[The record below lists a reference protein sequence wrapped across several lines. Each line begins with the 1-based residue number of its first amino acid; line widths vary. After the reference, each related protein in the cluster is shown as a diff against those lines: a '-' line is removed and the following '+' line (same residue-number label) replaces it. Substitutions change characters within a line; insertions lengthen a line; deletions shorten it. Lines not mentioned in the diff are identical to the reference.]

1 MNKEILTKEYS
12 PSLKVSL
19 PLVTMIKLAIVDD
32 DLRLS
37 SSLRE
42 ALIGLPEI
50 MSIHICDSGQKFI
63 EELSAMIPVNRPEV
77 VLMDISMRLPT
88 EGIDTTRYLKE
99 KFPDL
104 LIIMFTISD
113 DDDHIFEAFKA
124 GAVGYLLKNESPVFI
139 AKTICDVKNGDA
151 QVSPGIAR
159 KMIRFF
165 SLSQKEKSKS
175 ETNALENERSNEM
188 LSIRELEILELAAKG
203 HTYQHIADALF
214 IASGTV
220 KKHIRNIFEKLQV
233 NNKIEAL
240 KKIGKFP
247 VL

>member
-1 MNKEILTKEYS
+1 
-12 PSLKVSL
+12 
-19 PLVTMIKLAIVDD
+19 MIKLAIVDD

-37 SSLRE
+37 SSLRD

-50 MSIHICDSGQKFI
+50 VSIHTCDSGYKFM
-63 EELSAMIPVNRPEV
+63 EALSAMIPLNRPDV

-113 DDDHIFEAFKA
+113 DDDHIFESFKA

-139 AKTICDVKNGDA
+139 AKTIADVKNGDA

-165 SLSQKEKSKS
+165 SLSQKEKSES
-175 ETNALENERSNEM
+175 SALGNEYVFEM

-203 HTYQHIADALF
+203 YTYQHIADTLF

-247 VL
+247 LL